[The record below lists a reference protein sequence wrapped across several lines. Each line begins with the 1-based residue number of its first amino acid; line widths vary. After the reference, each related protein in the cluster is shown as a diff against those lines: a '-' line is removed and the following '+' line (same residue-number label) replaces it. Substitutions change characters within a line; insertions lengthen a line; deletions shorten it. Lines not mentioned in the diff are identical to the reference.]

1 MDILQYINKMN
12 RLYGNDS
19 TPVRFNTQKYLHGG
33 TVGMKPGGLVEPGVM
48 HYATLTEAEKLAN
61 IETWEKNT
69 GLKFSDQNISQ
80 RSKIRTGTITGL
92 GKGSSTEIVLPTESE
107 KQLIKD
113 WEKNTGKKYKTQTAS
128 NQWKIRTGAVTGA
141 GKSAGFDASI
151 NAIRNAFVADPDA
164 TVQELAEAIYGSDFK
179 KADLKGKKKIIN
191 DISNDVPKFMEAL
204 SGVRKVKDF
213 KMPNTETMLDIM
225 DNIENNKKGFKFADQ
240 TLRNYKFRIRDVAL
254 GFEETMSLKEID
266 ALKKLKKGMGLSLDE
281 TGTLSA
287 TFDKAPGY
295 TSGSQLIDD
304 NLNVIKSKLIDKD
317 FNNVLKAMMSDD
329 PDKLYKWKDK
339 QIKRDELIKLYNKNV
354 AKFKKK
360 YKIDAPTIEIGVNPK
375 KAVSNYGLFSKAE
388 QANMQDIFKN
398 RNFSIGLGKETKP
411 LKTLSQNI
419 PATKAPGTLW
429 SKVKSV
435 GGTTVRGLERVAGP
449 LGTELLYLLT
459 GTKPDPTKSEDLLL
473 PAFWNQIMTKYNWQ
487 DKSTDPLKRRI
498 LNLAKRGLIPT
509 AAMPAI
515 SKISQVG
522 LAYTV
527 PTDLRAR
534 PMMETIKKAQK
545 ANVPLEDYV
554 TREGGAIEFTPELY
568 NLLGIDDDK

>member
-1 MDILQYINKMN
+1 
-12 RLYGNDS
+12 
-19 TPVRFNTQKYLHGG
+19 
-33 TVGMKPGGLVEPGVM
+33 MKPGGLVEPGVM

-419 PATKAPGTLW
+419 PATKASGFWKTLGKRATGVFGPAGIAGITYGAGFDPKKATDRM
-429 SKVKSV
+429 SVAAEAALAPELVKASIGATKGMKSRAAQKVV
-435 GGTTVRGLERVAGP
+435 QQLLNLGLPTQTALRVARIASP
-449 LGTELLYLLT
+449 LGLLALGGEGLYKMYKK
-459 GTKPDPTKSEDLLL
+459 GYFEK
-473 PAFWNQIMTKYNWQ
+473 
-487 DKSTDPLKRRI
+487 KRM
-498 LNLAKRGLIPT
+498 
-509 AAMPAI
+509 MP
-515 SKISQVG
+515 S
-522 LAYTV
+522 LM
-527 PTDLRAR
+527 D
-534 PMMETIKKAQK
+534 KKAYAEAQK
-545 ANVPLEDYV
+545 EKFNVSKPMFKSGGRVEYDNYLPNIED
-554 TREGGAIEFTPELY
+554 
-568 NLLGIDDDK
+568 ID

>member
-12 RLYGNDS
+12 RLYGNDP
-19 TPVRFNTQKYLHGG
+19 TPVRYNTQQYLQGG
-33 TVGMKPGGLVEPGVM
+33 RVGMKPGGLVEPGVM

-61 IETWEKNT
+61 IEPWEKNT

-339 QIKRDELIKLYNKNV
+339 QIKRDELIKLNNKNV

-498 LNLAKRGLIPT
+498 INMAKRGLIPT

>member
-1 MDILQYINKMN
+1 M
-12 RLYGNDS
+12 
-19 TPVRFNTQKYLHGG
+19 F
-33 TVGMKPGGLVEPGVM
+33 KPGGLVEPGVA

-179 KADLKGKKKIIN
+179 KADLKAKKRIIN

-281 TGTLSA
+281 TGTLSG

-354 AKFKKK
+354 TKFKKK

-375 KAVSNYGLFSKAE
+375 KTVYNYGLFSKAE

-398 RNFSIGLGKETKP
+398 RNFSLGLGKETKP
-411 LKTLSQNI
+411 LKTLISKFNLTENKGLLGEGWSKL
-419 PATKAPGTLW
+419 ATKAPKTAGALG
-429 SKVKSV
+429 KVGRFLAHPVEMGALPLAIAAEGVYSNYASV
-435 GGTTVRGLERVAGP
+435 RDLRKALDE
-449 LGTELLYLLT
+449 
-459 GTKPDPTKSEDLLL
+459 DPTK
-473 PAFWNQIMTKYNWQ
+473 
-487 DKSTDPLKRRI
+487 TDEEKELIVRAYAQE
-498 LNLAKRGLIPT
+498 NVDRGD
-509 AAMPAI
+509 
-515 SKISQVG
+515 VG
-522 LAYTV
+522 L
-527 PTDLRAR
+527 
-534 PMMETIKKAQK
+534 
-545 ANVPLEDYV
+545 EDW
-554 TREGGAIEFTPELY
+554 AIEQKDTTGVKEELMKMDLDMPTY
-568 NLLGIDDDK
+568 QRAMNTIIGEWREKEAEKNRRLKELQRQRTKEAWERGIGRQSGGIVGIKLR